1 MYYDTP
7 EAWRGARHKRVALF
21 GMSGLGKTHVA
32 TMLRDEAE
40 WFHYS
45 VDFRIGTRYMGEH
58 IVDNFKREAMRNP
71 FLRELLRSDSLYIAS
86 NITFHNLKPLSTYV
100 GKPGDPEKGGI
111 PFDEYIRRQRQHCS
125 AEIAATRDA
134 LLFIDKADEIYG
146 YDHFVCDT
154 SGSLCEIVDPEDPA
168 DPVLAELSGAM
179 LMVWIRG
186 TAGHVDQLA
195 ARFDRAPKPMYY
207 DEAFLQALWAEYLAG
222 HDVAPDAVDPND
234 FIRHGYRRLLEH
246 RIPRYEAMAR
256 NWGIRI
262 EAEEVAALRSP
273 HDFEDLIAAAIAR
286 REAGGIRSRRR
297 KPDRS

>member
-7 EAWRGARHKRVALF
+7 EEWRAARHKRVALF
-21 GMSGLGKTHVA
+21 GMSGLGKTHLA

-100 GKPGDPEKGGI
+100 GKPGDPDRGGI
-111 PFDEYIRRQRQHCS
+111 PFDEYVRRQRQHRA

-134 LLFIDKADEIYG
+134 LLFIEKAEEIYG
-146 YDHFVCDT
+146 YEHFVCDT
-154 SGSLCEIVDPEDPA
+154 SGSLCEIVDSDDPA
-168 DPVLAELSGAM
+168 DPVLSHLAGAM
-179 LMVWIRG
+179 LLVWIRG
-186 TAGHVDQLA
+186 GEGHVDALA

-207 DEAFLQALWAEYLAG
+207 DEAFLRALWAEYLST
-222 HDVAPDAVDPND
+222 HEVAPAAVDPDD

-246 RIPRYEAMAR
+246 RVPRYEAMAR
-256 NWGIRI
+256 NWGI
-262 EAEEVAALRSP
+262 AVSAGEVAAVRAP
-273 HDFEDLIAAAIAR
+273 ADFERLIAEALTR
-286 REAGGIRSRRR
+286 RGA
-297 KPDRS
+297 